1 VNRTIASYNVA
12 AACEAP
18 NAGGVFDVT
27 EVLRK
32 NTWFKTY
39 GAYGT
44 NNSPDADFT
53 RFYWND
59 SVKNYVRLLDLDT
72 YVGREDW
79 GIVDYNAYSVSATIN
94 EFSDSGT
101 GFDINVTIT
110 NNEGKACNISVLA
123 LIMDMDAVTDDSWSD
138 GEPYINGETI
148 YPDIADIDSIDEA
161 IQHTGTLAY
170 GESATL
176 TWSNVG
182 TSGTNT
188 YKLWC
193 NGGTATIN

>member
-1 VNRTIASYNVA
+1 
-12 AACEAP
+12 
-18 NAGGVFDVT
+18 
-27 EVLRK
+27 
-32 NTWFKTY
+32 
-39 GAYGT
+39 
-44 NNSPDADFT
+44 
-53 RFYWND
+53 
-59 SVKNYVRLLDLDT
+59 VKNYVRLLDLDT

-161 IQHTGTLAY
+161 IQHTGTLGA
-170 GESATL
+170 GNSTTL

-182 TSGTNT
+182 TSHTDHE